1 MASILNVDKVRATGS
16 TTDALSIDSSG
27 RVFTPARPAFRVY
40 KMSGS
45 GGQSATGVI
54 SLTNEDYDIGSGW
67 NTNYYQAPVSGV
79 YQFNLAALGVATT
92 GGSLV
97 PANQNVVLDWE
108 ISTDSGS
115 NWGSKTRMYVYIGT
129 AGHPNCSQSVNFK
142 LDAGDR
148 IRLNVSA
155 QGLYFDSTN
164 ERNLVLSGF
173 LVG

>member
-1 MASILNVDKVRATGS
+1 MTSVLKVDTIQSSGGTTGL
-16 TTDALSIDSSG
+16 TIDSTG
-27 RVFTPARPAFRVY
+27 RVLTPARPAFRVY

-54 SLTNEDYDIGSGW
+54 SFTNEDYDIGSGW

-79 YQFNLAALGVATT
+79 YQFNLAALGSNTS
-92 GGSLV
+92 GGLT
-97 PANQNVVLDWE
+97 PGANNIIMDWE

-129 AGHPNCSQSVNFK
+129 SGHPNCSQSVNFK

-164 ERNLVLSGF
+164 ERNLVLSGY